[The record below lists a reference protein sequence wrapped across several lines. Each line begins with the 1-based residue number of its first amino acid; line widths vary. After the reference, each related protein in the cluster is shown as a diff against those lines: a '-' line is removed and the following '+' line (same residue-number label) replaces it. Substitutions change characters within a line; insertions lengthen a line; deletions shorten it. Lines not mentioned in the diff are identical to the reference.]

1 MKELVKNSSAYKI
14 IASDKKAGKLSHAYL
29 VVCQDADMH
38 DEHLKIL
45 SKLIMC
51 DSDEFCN
58 DCRICRLIDK
68 NEHPDVT
75 FYPKDGGKLKTDS
88 ADDLIAQSIVKPFE
102 LNKRLFVLRK
112 IEELNQYQN
121 KLLKTVEEPPKNVHL
136 LISTAKPAAVLSTIK
151 SRSKIV
157 EIGDFPADL
166 LFKSVKELGYG
177 GERLD
182 IALKLCDG
190 KMGRLIK
197 YCSSDDLINIKN
209 LSTDVLV
216 NMNGKNLPE
225 FAGKLKNVSIT
236 DFMSVTKLL
245 LSKMLV
251 YLYDKRGEEGYEEVF
266 IATKKWRYGAIIGA
280 IERINKLEKSIN
292 YNVNGTILSDSV
304 LFSLMEEKTKWQKL

>member
-29 VVCQDADMH
+29 VVCQDGDMH
-38 DEHLKIL
+38 DEYLKIL

-51 DSDEFCN
+51 DDMEYCD
-58 DCRICRLIDK
+58 DCRVCKLIDT

-88 ADDLIAQSIVKPFE
+88 ADDLIAQSVVKPFE
-102 LNKRLFVLRK
+102 LDKRLFVVRK

-136 LISTAKPAAVLSTIK
+136 LMSTAKPVAVLPTIK

-157 EIGDFPADL
+157 EIGDFSEDL
-166 LFKSVKELGYG
+166 LLKEAKKLGFD

-182 IALKLCDG
+182 LSVKLCDG
-190 KMGRLIK
+190 KMGRLKK
-197 YCSSDDLINIKN
+197 YYSSDDLINVKN
-209 LSTDVLV
+209 LSADVLV
-216 NMNGKNLPE
+216 NMNGKNLSE
-225 FAGKLKNVSIT
+225 YAGKLKNLSLS
-236 DFMSVTKLL
+236 DFMGVTKLL

-251 YLYDKRGEEGYEEVF
+251 YLAEGRKEKEYEEVYK
-266 IATKKWRYGAIIGA
+266 ATEKWRYGSIIGA
-280 IERINKLEKSIN
+280 IERINKLEKSLN
-292 YNVNGTILSDSV
+292 FNVNGTILSDSV

>member
-14 IASDKKAGKLSHAYL
+14 ISSDKKAGKLSHAYL
-29 VVCQDADMH
+29 VVCQDGDMH
-38 DEHLKIL
+38 DEYLKIL

-51 DSDEFCN
+51 DDMEYCD
-58 DCRICRLIDK
+58 DCRVCKLIDT

-88 ADDLIAQSIVKPFE
+88 ADDLIAQSVVKPFE
-102 LNKRLFVLRK
+102 LDKRLFVVRK

-136 LISTAKPAAVLSTIK
+136 LMSTAKPVAVLPTIK

-157 EIGDFPADL
+157 EIGDFSEDL
-166 LFKSVKELGYG
+166 LLKEAKKLGFD

-182 IALKLCDG
+182 LSVKLCDG
-190 KMGRLIK
+190 KMGRLKK
-197 YCSSDDLINIKN
+197 YYSSDDLINVKN
-209 LSTDVLV
+209 LSADVLV
-216 NMNGKNLPE
+216 NMNGKNLSE
-225 FAGKLKNVSIT
+225 YAGKLKNLSLS
-236 DFMSVTKLL
+236 DFMGVTKLL

-251 YLYDKRGEEGYEEVF
+251 YLAEGRKEKEYEEVYK
-266 IATKKWRYGAIIGA
+266 ATEKWRYGSIIGA
-280 IERINKLEKSIN
+280 IERINKLEKSLN
-292 YNVNGTILSDSV
+292 FNVNGTILSDSV